1 MLEIYIIYRL
11 TKYVGRIAEQKNL
24 KKLRYQVMSVFL
36 WIIGE
41 LTGVLL
47 AGILLEETSFGS
59 VYGFG
64 LAGAFIGAIIAFL
77 VMRFIPE
84 KNIPSEL
91 NAQNVPMDEGF
102 SWQKLAQSALVPVLV
117 TLFAVSCLCISF
129 LGGAVITIMN
139 APLYTD
145 VENIPHHDPYELED
159 IYLELRTGALNTKSD
174 QIDLDVAKDEPFGV
188 LMEVGIESGIFTL
201 SAFSTGDASLYFST
215 GGGILGGI
223 GHENV
228 REVSKQFIEESRDFL
243 EYMELVDEYP
253 LPEYGRVR
261 FYIITDDGVWGADY
275 SESEIA
281 KRGHLMAPLYYAA
294 DDLVTEL
301 RIISESQSE

>member
-1 MLEIYIIYRL
+1 
-11 TKYVGRIAEQKNL
+11 
-24 KKLRYQVMSVFL
+24 
-36 WIIGE
+36 
-41 LTGVLL
+41 
-47 AGILLEETSFGS
+47 
-59 VYGFG
+59 
-64 LAGAFIGAIIAFL
+64 
-77 VMRFIPE
+77 
-84 KNIPSEL
+84 
-91 NAQNVPMDEGF
+91 
-102 SWQKLAQSALVPVLV
+102 
-117 TLFAVSCLCISF
+117 
-129 LGGAVITIMN
+129 MN

-301 RIISESQSE
+301 RIISESLSE

>member
-129 LGGAVITIMN
+129 LGG
-139 APLYTD
+139 
-145 VENIPHHDPYELED
+145 
-159 IYLELRTGALNTKSD
+159 R
-174 QIDLDVAKDEPFGV
+174 
-188 LMEVGIESGIFTL
+188 
-201 SAFSTGDASLYFST
+201 
-215 GGGILGGI
+215 
-223 GHENV
+223 
-228 REVSKQFIEESRDFL
+228 
-243 EYMELVDEYP
+243 
-253 LPEYGRVR
+253 
-261 FYIITDDGVWGADY
+261 
-275 SESEIA
+275 
-281 KRGHLMAPLYYAA
+281 
-294 DDLVTEL
+294 
-301 RIISESQSE
+301 